1 MTLPDLSK
9 VTAILPD
16 LADYV
21 VYAAIA
27 IVTFIGVFKC
37 LIPLWGTTGSLRRA
51 VKRLQD
57 HAGDQECDPQDLDDQ
72 FQRPAREKEEQQ
84 SHAAHYDK

>member
-1 MTLPDLSK
+1 MPDFSK

-27 IVTFIGVFKC
+27 VVSLIVPG
-37 LIPLWGTTGSLRRA
+37 A
-51 VKRLQD
+51 D
-57 HAGDQECDPQDLDDQ
+57 HGMSYYVET
-72 FQRPAREKEEQQ
+72 EKYQ
-84 SHAAHYDK
+84 ATVRNFWAKYDK

>member
-16 LADYV
+16 LADYI

-27 IVTFIGVFKC
+27 IVTLIGFFKC
-37 LIPLWGTTGSLRRA
+37 LIPLWTTSGALRRA
-51 VKRLQD
+51 
-57 HAGDQECDPQDLDDQ
+57 A
-72 FQRPAREKEEQQ
+72 
-84 SHAAHYDK
+84 